1 MRETYMIIVRD
12 KKDEYLVNT
21 KMCESI
27 KEARVAHLALVG
39 KYPNDIIKV
48 YVTDEI
54 RKFKQIS
61 L

>member
-1 MRETYMIIVRD
+1 MIQTYMIIIRD
-12 KKDEYLVNT
+12 KKDEYLVST
-21 KMCESI
+21 KVCESI
-27 KEARVAHLALVG
+27 EEARVAHLALVG

-48 YVTDEI
+48 YVTDEV